1 MPNDE
6 IHLKLTTEE
15 ANILLEALGN
25 LPFIKVYALIGKI
38 QSQAAAQVAAATSAA
53 QQTQAGSES

>member
-38 QSQAAAQVAAATSAA
+38 QSQAAAQVATATSAA
-53 QQTQAGSES
+53 QQTQAGLES